1 MYSCKH
7 GAWPL
12 GVRYKS
18 FSHVLPGGST
28 VNFSYWL
35 KQANVYRVSTII
47 SSKTCYTYHYYWFV
61 HRVSTIISSKTLYTY
76 HYYWFVFESMS
87 RNVGCL
93 RIVPWGIMVSLTTA
107 CCNSCKYTFHS
118 YTLLCNRING
128 QLCSGQVITWRIVT
142 LRFFLAEAQDNV
154 IFHTCSLYW
163 DYYALTASS
172 NCNGK

>member
-35 KQANVYRVSTII
+35 KQANVY
-47 SSKTCYTYHYYWFV
+47 
-61 HRVSTIISSKTLYTY
+61 RVSTIISSKTLYTY